1 MRTRQ
6 TATRC
11 MNTTIDLDLIAQFAA
26 VAETLSF
33 SAPATKQR
41 LTKGTVS
48 RAIARLEALLGVEL
62 VHRTTRQVALSAA
75 GLALYERAVAP
86 LAALRQA
93 VATLPDADERPSGT
107 LRLTAPVAMG
117 SHPLGAVV
125 AHFVARFPE
134 VQLDVHV
141 TNRAVDLV
149 GEGFDLALRVHVAP
163 PKDSSL
169 AWRGALGHSEL
180 RFYASPA
187 YDARRGAPR
196 EIGDPAQVWSWSRLL
211 DARRLWHQAV
221 VRAAHPHRRRPLRAR
236 GDTRGGR
243 RGGDAALPRRRG
255 PRRRR
260 PRSRS
265 RRAPGRGRRHLPR
278 VPVEQESAA
287 QSDGVP
293 GLPARVDP
301 RASAPVTEGC
311 KTTILAAV
319 REDYFAQGQ
328 Q

>member
-1 MRTRQ
+1 
-6 TATRC
+6 
-11 MNTTIDLDLIAQFAA
+11 MNTTIDLDLVAQFVA

-33 SAPATKQR
+33 SAAATKLR

-75 GLALYERAVAP
+75 GLALYERTVAP

-93 VATLPDADERPSGT
+93 VATLPEADERPSGT

-134 VQLDVHV
+134 VQIDVHV

-169 AWRGALGHSEL
+169 VARRLGRSEL

-187 YDARRGAPR
+187 YVARRGAPR
-196 EIGDPAQVWSWSRLL
+196 EIGDPAHVWIWSSVL
-211 DARRLWHQAV
+211 DARRLGIKPPFAPRILTDDAHF
-221 VRAAHPHRRRPLRAR
+221 VREATRAGAGVGAMPPYLAETALAAGDLVRVLGARQVAGAGIYLVYPSSKNLPRKVTAFRDFLLEWLRAHP
-236 GDTRGGR
+236 
-243 RGGDAALPRRRG
+243 LP
-255 PRRRR
+255 
-260 PRSRS
+260 
-265 RRAPGRGRRHLPR
+265 
-278 VPVEQESAA
+278 
-287 QSDGVP
+287 
-293 GLPARVDP
+293 
-301 RASAPVTEGC
+301 
-311 KTTILAAV
+311 
-319 REDYFAQGQ
+319 
-328 Q
+328 